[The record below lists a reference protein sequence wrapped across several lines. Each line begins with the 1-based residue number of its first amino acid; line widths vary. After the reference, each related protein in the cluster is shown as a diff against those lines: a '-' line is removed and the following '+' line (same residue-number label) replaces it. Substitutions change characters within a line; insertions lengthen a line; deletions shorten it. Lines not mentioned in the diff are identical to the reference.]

1 MENLIAKLLTDFEQ
15 GKMNRRQL
23 IQSLAMASA
32 AASAASAATSG
43 SLGLKAVAVNH
54 ISYAVPD
61 YKKTRDWYA
70 DVLGMGISHD
80 DGNQCYMTFGN
91 GSWLLPRNNRRPEGQ
106 GRAGGQ
112 ARTPEQQAAFAA
124 TQANRKPVTG
134 LVNHIAY
141 TIDNWDADRVKSK
154 LESYGLTPRVD
165 TENSFHVT
173 DPDGYDVQISG
184 EKMKP

>member
-32 AASAASAATSG
+32 AASAASAGTNG
-43 SLGLKAVAVNH
+43 SIGLKAIAVNH

-61 YKKTRDWYA
+61 YKRTRDWYA

-106 GRAGGQ
+106 GRGGQ
-112 ARTPEQQAAFAA
+112 NRTPEQVAAAA
-124 TQANRKPVTG
+124 AAAAARPPVTG

-141 TIDNWDADRVKSK
+141 TISDWDAEKVKAK
-154 LESYGLTPRVD
+154 LEGYGLKPRVD

>member
-1 MENLIAKLLTDFEQ
+1 MEALIAKLLSDFEQ
-15 GKMNRRQL
+15 GKMDRRQL
-23 IQSLAMASA
+23 IRSLAMASA
-32 AASAASAATSG
+32 AAGAAQASPG

-61 YKKTRDWYA
+61 YTKTRDWYR
-70 DVLGMGISHD
+70 DVLGMGVSHD

-106 GRAGGQ
+106 GRGAGRGADPNAPAPPPRQ
-112 ARTPEQQAAFAA
+112 
-124 TQANRKPVTG
+124 PVTG

-141 TIDNWDADRVKSK
+141 TIEDWDAAKVKAK
-154 LESYGLTPRVD
+154 LESYGLKPRVD

-184 EKMKP
+184 KEMKP